1 MNRLAGIVVAVV
13 GLVVAIL
20 GVMKIVPGL
29 TQPGIALILL
39 GGLVIGLSFIDK
51 PESDGTPRM
60 STPETLLNIFI
71 SPADTFRNL
80 RHHPRWLVA
89 ALIITILSAVFTN
102 LFLYRLTPERVTN
115 FAIDKTMEMPM
126 MNDQARQQI
135 EAGRQDAINQNKD
148 PIIKAGQAASSF
160 AASVLKYCVYALIFL
175 GFALAMGG
183 KINFWQA
190 FSVAVYAAFPVSIIH
205 SILSSIILF
214 LKDPA
219 DIHPI
224 LGQGNL
230 VQDNLSFLFSPSA
243 SPALYTFAAYFSLL
257 WLYWVWLVVT
267 GLKNTG
273 ENVSGSTAWTT
284 ALSVFGILLLLGV
297 ASSVLFSGFM
307 S

>member
-20 GVMKIVPGL
+20 GVMKVVPGL
-29 TQPGIALILL
+29 TQPGIFLILL

-71 SPADTFRNL
+71 APADTFRNL
-80 RHHPRWLVA
+80 RRHPRWLVA

-148 PIIKAGQAASSF
+148 PVMKVGQAASSF
-160 AASVLKYCVYALIFL
+160 AWSVLKYCIYALIFL

-190 FSVAVYAAFPVSIIH
+190 FSVAVYAAFPVSVIH

-230 VQDNLSFLFSPSA
+230 VQDSLSFLFNPSA
-243 SPALYTFAAYFSLL
+243 SPAHYTFAAHIGLL
-257 WLYWVWLVVT
+257 SFYWVWLMAT

-284 ALSVFGILLLLGV
+284 ALSLFGILLFLGV
-297 ASSVLFSGFM
+297 VGSYLFSGFM